1 MPGQI
6 KGITIEF
13 NGNTTKLQ
21 QALSDVNSK
30 TKALDKELSAV
41 NKALKFNPTSVELWT
56 QKQQILTE
64 KLQET
69 NKKLD
74 ALKQAQKQMDAQGV
88 EKNSAE
94 YRNLQREIITTE
106 SKAKAFKQQL
116 QEIGN
121 VKLKAAQEQLKEIGA
136 ELTNAGKALA
146 PLSKASAAVTGGL
159 LAAATSAGKT
169 ADDLNTLSK
178 VTGISVEQLQK
189 YKAAADFVDV
199 SVESIAKSQQ
209 KLKKTMA
216 SAKDGTKAAAE
227 NFAKLGVTITD
238 ADGKLRDS
246 DDVFQDV
253 IAALAQMEEGTERDA
268 LAMEIFGKSAGELNP
283 LIEDAGETYQ
293 KVSEIFKQNNIQ
305 PLSQEQLDKTQ
316 EFQDKLDELKL
327 VGSSALEQLGAKAA
341 EALIP
346 ALEKL
351 VEWGGKVVDWVSNLS
366 PEVVQIVAIIGTLLA
381 VLSPLLILLGALATA
396 AGALNIAM
404 LPFTAIILG
413 IIAAIGLLV
422 YAGIELAKNWD
433 EIKQHATDAWNGI
446 KEGAEEFKNKI
457 VGTWETIKQKASE
470 LWEKVKNAIVQP
482 FETAK
487 QKVEDAVAKIKSFFP
502 INIKELLSK
511 IKLPHFSLTGSFSL
525 VPPSIPKLSVD
536 WYDKGGIFDSP
547 SIIGVGEKRPE
558 FVGALDDLRDIVR
571 EESRPSIGSV
581 TFNIYPAEGVSVNRI
596 TDAIQARMVQLLRQE
611 EAAYGNV

>member
-41 NKALKFNPTSVELWT
+41 NKALKFSPTSVELWT

-121 VKLKAAQEQLKEIGA
+121 VKLKAAQEQLKEIGT

-253 IAALAQMEEGTERDA
+253 IAALGQMEEGTERDA

-283 LIEDAGETYQ
+283 LIEDAGETYR
-293 KVSEIFKQNNIQ
+293 KVAETFETHSIQ
-305 PLSQEQLDKTQ
+305 PLSQDQLDKAQ
-316 EFQDKLDELKL
+316 AFQDKLDELKL
-327 VGSSALEQLGAKAA
+327 VGGTALEQLGAKAA
-341 EALIP
+341 EALLP

-433 EIKQHATDAWNGI
+433 DIKQHATDAWNGI

-581 TFNIYPAEGVSVNRI
+581 TINIYPEAGQNVNDI
-596 TDAIQARMVQLLRQE
+596 ADAVQDRMVQLLKQE
-611 EAAYGNV
+611 EAAYGTI

>member
-121 VKLKAAQEQLKEIGA
+121 VKLKAAQEQLKEIGT

-293 KVSEIFKQNNIQ
+293 RVAETFEAHSIQ
-305 PLSQEQLDKTQ
+305 PLSQEQLDKAQ
-316 EFQDKLDELKL
+316 AFQDKLDELKL
-327 VGSSALEQLGAKAA
+327 VGGTALEQLGAKAA
-341 EALIP
+341 EALLP
-346 ALEKL
+346 ALEKI

-446 KEGAEEFKNKI
+446 KEKAEEFKNKI
-457 VGTWETIKQKASE
+457 VQTWEDIKQKAGE
-470 LWEKVKNAIVQP
+470 LWEKIKSAIVEP
-482 FETAK
+482 FEKAK
-487 QKVEDAVAKIKSFFP
+487 QKVDEAVAKIKSFFP

-581 TFNIYPAEGVSVNRI
+581 TINIYPEAGQNVNDLA
-596 TDAIQARMVQLLRQE
+596 DAVQDRMVQLLKQE
-611 EAAYGNV
+611 EAAYGTI

>member
-74 ALKQAQKQMDAQGV
+74 ELKQAQKQMDAQGV

-121 VKLKAAQEQLKEIGA
+121 VKLKAAQEQLKEIGT

-146 PLSKASAAVTGGL
+146 PLSKAAAAVTGSL
-159 LAAATSAGKT
+159 IAAATSAGKA

-189 YKAAADFVDV
+189 YRAAADFVDV

-227 NFAKLGVTITD
+227 NFAKLGVNITD

-253 IAALAQMEEGTERDA
+253 IAALGQMEEGTERDA

-351 VEWGGKVVDWVSNLS
+351 VDWGGKVVEWVSNLN

-404 LPFTAIILG
+404 LPFTAIIMA

-433 EIKQHATDAWNGI
+433 DIKQHATDAWNGI

-581 TFNIYPAEGVSVNRI
+581 TFNIYPAEGVNVNRI
-596 TDAIQARMVQLLRQE
+596 ADAVQDRLVQLLKQE
-611 EAAYGNV
+611 ESAYGTI

>member
-1 MPGQI
+1 EAPAYDP
-6 KGITIEF
+6 E
-13 NGNTTKLQ
+13 
-21 QALSDVNSK
+21 AA
-30 TKALDKELSAV
+30 KALLEESGYKDGEVTFEIAMD
-41 NKALKFNPTSVELWT
+41 NTS
-56 QKQQILTE
+56 
-64 KLQET
+64 
-69 NKKLD
+69 D
-74 ALKQAQKQMDAQGV
+74 
-88 EKNSAE
+88 
-94 YRNLQREIITTE
+94 
-106 SKAKAFKQQL
+106 
-116 QEIGN
+116 GN
-121 VKLKAAQEQLKEIGA
+121 RMQVGQFISEQLKEIGT

-159 LAAATSAGKT
+159 LASAKSAGKT

-253 IAALAQMEEGTERDA
+253 IAALGQMEEGTERDA
-268 LAMEIFGKSAGELNP
+268 LAMEIYGTSAGELNP
-283 LIEDAGETYQ
+283 LIEDAGETYR
-293 KVSEIFKQNNIQ
+293 KVAETFETHSIQ
-305 PLSQEQLDKTQ
+305 PLSQDQLDKAQ
-316 EFQDKLDELKL
+316 AFQDKLDELKL
-327 VGSSALEQLGAKAA
+327 VGGTALEQLGAKAA
-341 EALIP
+341 EALLP
-346 ALEKL
+346 ALEKI

-433 EIKQHATDAWNGI
+433 DIKQHATDAWNGI

-581 TFNIYPAEGVSVNRI
+581 TINIYPEAGQNVNDI
-596 TDAIQARMVQLLRQE
+596 ADAVQDRMVQLLKQE
-611 EAAYGNV
+611 EAAYGTI